1 MKRILFIASLAIF
14 IFTSCEN
21 KDRLEEIKA
30 ELKSAKKKDNNSAD
44 ADNKKVSFSAP
55 SQNYKEQSYDES
67 MYEDSGYDM
76 GGEYGE
82 GDYSEDNMDYEEEY
96 EPDYESEY
104 EY

>member
-1 MKRILFIASLAIF
+1 MKRILFIASIAIF

-30 ELKSAKKKDNNSAD
+30 ELKLANKKDNNSAD

-55 SQNYKEQSYDES
+55 SQNYKEQSFEEVIS
-67 MYEDSGYDM
+67 EDSAYDM

-82 GDYSEDNMDYEEEY
+82 GDYSEDNMEYEEEY
-96 EPDYESEY
+96 EPDYESED